1 MTNSD
6 SDQTALS
13 NRRRNRLMLIGIA
26 ALFFGPLIVAAAL
39 GWSGWRPAAT
49 KAYGTLI
56 DPPRDVGSVNVTLAD
71 GSAYVWRDPL
81 WQWTLL
87 ALPGPNCA
95 QKCRAALDDVLRMR
109 ATLGRNAS
117 RLRVLYLG
125 PSLPD
130 AALAA
135 LKPLQQGSSDAA
147 AFAGL
152 RARGEDSLALALVDP
167 GGLLMMAY
175 APGYDVG
182 GVRRDLPKVIN

>member
-1 MTNSD
+1 MNPVS
-6 SDQTALS
+6 AAV
-13 NRRRNRLMLIGIA
+13 RRRNRLMLVGIA

-39 GWSGWRPAAT
+39 AWSGWRPAGT

-56 DPPRDVGSVNVTLAD
+56 DPPRDVSAVTVRLAD
-71 GSAYVWRDPL
+71 GTAFVWRDVQ

-87 ALPGPNCA
+87 ALPGPTCA

-125 PSLPD
+125 APLSD
-130 AALAA
+130 DVLAA
-135 LKPLQQGSSDAA
+135 LKPLQQGSGDAA

-152 RARGEDSLALALVDP
+152 HAQGDDSLALALVDP
-167 GGLLMMAY
+167 GGLLMMSY
-175 APGYDVG
+175 AAGYDVG

>member
-1 MTNSD
+1 MSSSESD
-6 SDQTALS
+6 TTTQS

-56 DPPRDVGSVNVTLAD
+56 DPPRDVGSVIVQLAD
-71 GSAYVWRDPL
+71 GSAYVWRDPQ

-87 ALPGPNCA
+87 ALPGSSCA
-95 QKCRAALDDVLRMR
+95 QKCRAALEDVLRMR

-125 PSLPD
+125 PTLPED
-130 AALAA
+130 VVGA
-135 LKPLQQGSSDAA
+135 LKPLQQGSSDAT

-152 RARGEDSLALALVDP
+152 RAQGEDSLALALVDP